1 MTKKNEIPVYTESA
15 KELKAEINA
24 RIAEVMHENVADSS
38 YRVAPIKP
46 IGINGIEYDN
56 IAISKDDR
64 GVPYMYLSSHANY
77 DVNLQRIDKLPDS
90 TSLLKEIL
98 QKVNDSYYSLNGA
111 AVKAKPDLHKFL
123 EGEYVQFKTKSGKE
137 TDHDIRGRV
146 NKVGNVWNMSHIFG
160 SPAVEIKGEN
170 FFIDDIKEDS
180 LMVQSHINAVPSN
193 QLDIDKTNKE
203 LSSFAIKDFDIKCD
217 VGVGNGNGEYYN
229 IDTIHVRNRQL
240 DSVSGSYHGYE
251 YNEREVAVP
260 VEGVYSNNITSF
272 MNFINENNK
281 KAIMFAVAS
290 KLPYMRIWADEVA
303 KQQHD
308 QEKADRVTARMGR
321 LVALMPDPGDK
332 MTFKKPMALDDYI
345 SIDGIGDMEITEIK
359 NAGDGRFTVSD
370 GERVIPFGRMM
381 EWDQES
387 VVTMCEQLDRENT
400 AKMNL
405 AAGSKEAGSPVKSLI
420 MDIAAYEVSH
430 LSLDSKKGVSW
441 DDIKET
447 LDDDTLMMIDDLDKH
462 VQETVARVSL
472 TKELDAMRATNGN
485 SIKVPLTYVGLGM
498 ESGVTFSEIRYIE
511 DERDYVG
518 IDKDHEIW
526 FSMKSIPD
534 AAQVANVHNKVLL
547 PQLAQMINQGDT
559 VKLQTPVTIHM
570 EYGDVEIDR
579 IRMDYKDDAGE
590 AEISALGRYERDG
603 KTYADELD
611 ISDMTYSMQPEDL
624 KNIIEAV
631 RTMKESRQ
639 QEAGKDN
646 SQAYAALQE
655 KAVSLFG
662 KDAHLELADY
672 KSVTRVGVGD
682 MPDTIIIDTI
692 DIEDGKMTLSS
703 DDIGG
708 EIDEKMLDS
717 VYIENISAMLDE
729 LHTAY
734 QQPMEKHTGMPDT
747 EEKHLVREAIVSRI
761 LDPSPS
767 ATFTKEQQDVIISYL
782 KDYPSVDRK
791 LQALSPL
798 WQEAEKDARVKGEP
812 SEWFTPVKEELNDLA
827 SGIRREPSEGLKLK

>member
-24 RIAEVMHENVADSS
+24 RIAEVMRENVADSS

-64 GVPYMYLSSHANY
+64 GVPYMYLSSHTYY

-98 QKVNDSYYSLNGA
+98 QKINDSYYNINGT

-160 SPAVEIKGEN
+160 SPAVEIRGEN

-193 QLDIDKTNKE
+193 QLDIDNTNKE

-217 VGVGNGNGEYYN
+217 VSVGNGNGEYYN

-272 MNFINENNK
+272 MNFINENHK

-308 QEKADRVTARMGR
+308 QEKADRVTARTGK

-332 MTFKKPMALDDYI
+332 MTFKKPLALDDYI
-345 SIDGIGDMEITEIK
+345 SIDGIGDMEITSIR

-381 EWDQES
+381 EWDQDI
-387 VVTMCEQLDRENT
+387 VVTMCEQLDRENRQET
-400 AKMNL
+400 SDIGETI
-405 AAGSKEAGSPVKSLI
+405 GSAKSLI
-420 MDIAAYEVSH
+420 MAVAAQEIRLLSYGEKNEVT
-430 LSLDSKKGVSW
+430 W
-441 DDIKET
+441 DDIKEKLT
-447 LDDDTLMMIDDLDKH
+447 PEQIEMIDDFDKH
-462 VQETVARVSL
+462 VQETVARDSL
-472 TKELDAMRATNGN
+472 TMELDAMRATNGN
-485 SIKVPLTYVGLGM
+485 SIKVPLTYVGLGL

-534 AAQVANVHNKVLL
+534 AAQVAHVHNKVLL
-547 PQLAQMINQGDT
+547 SQLAQMINQGDT

-579 IRMDYKDDAGE
+579 IRMDYKDDDGE

-603 KTYADELD
+603 KTYAAELD

-631 RTMKESRQ
+631 RTVKESRQ

-682 MPDTIIIDTI
+682 MPDTITIDTI
-692 DIEDGKMTLSS
+692 DIKDGKMTLSS

-708 EIDEKMLDS
+708 EIDEKMLDG

-798 WQEAEKDARVKGEP
+798 WQDVEKDVRVKGEP